1 MGSMSTVYNPG
12 KTPVRLDDEG
22 RVLGGGE
29 RADVA
34 TNDRIKALVKKGALI
49 EVAHTDEK
57 ER

>member
-1 MGSMSTVYNPG
+1 MSTVYNPG

-29 RADVA
+29 RCDV
-34 TNDRIKALVKKGALI
+34 TSTDRVKALVKKGLLV
-49 EVAHTDEK
+49 EVASTNEK

>member
-1 MGSMSTVYNPG
+1 MSTVYNPG
-12 KTPVRLDDEG
+12 NTPVRLDDEG

-29 RADVA
+29 RTDVA
-34 TNDRIKALVKKGALI
+34 TNDRVKALVKKGLLV